1 MLARTHPQLILP
13 FVSLD
18 ALSFHQYI
26 MQISITARS
35 IIICQYFLVN
45 AGCQCQSMDTNRHN
59 SHKLPCIP
67 NRLVFGVALG
77 LRIDSRIEVFTHTWF
92 ASAILNLKRKN
103 NLRNLALCSY
113 QCSLILRPCGGEGDR
128 YGTSCKETSFL
139 VIFALLLFSF

>member
-1 MLARTHPQLILP
+1 
-13 FVSLD
+13 
-18 ALSFHQYI
+18 
-26 MQISITARS
+26 
-35 IIICQYFLVN
+35 
-45 AGCQCQSMDTNRHN
+45 MDTNRHN

-139 VIFALLLFSF
+139 VIFALLLFSFYSFAEMTFEIADRRPPRCFFAPPTAII